1 MYVLVLVDTDQ
12 NIFVNVR
19 FSLPSDIDGSIIYA
33 SHRN

>member
-19 FSLPSDIDGSIIYA
+19 FSLPSDID
-33 SHRN
+33 